1 MKTFRAN
8 SGNYRRTI
16 IHDITKLLIVLFAVM
31 FFLVYNTPA
40 FASRMTCS
48 PPSDAGIVE
57 CITSDGR
64 IVTIG

>member
-1 MKTFRAN
+1 MSLILKEEKMTNVIKF
-8 SGNYRRTI
+8 YI
-16 IHDITKLLIVLFAVM
+16 ILFAVM
-31 FFLVYNTPA
+31 FFWVYNTPA

-57 CITSDGR
+57 CTTSDGR

>member
-1 MKTFRAN
+1 MTNVIRF
-8 SGNYRRTI
+8 YI
-16 IHDITKLLIVLFAVM
+16 ILFAVM
-31 FFLVYNTPA
+31 FFWVYNTPA

-64 IVTIG
+64 IVTIGYVMRWIDHANNLA

>member
-1 MKTFRAN
+1 MNLNLKEKKMTNVIRF
-8 SGNYRRTI
+8 YI
-16 IHDITKLLIVLFAVM
+16 ILFAVM
-31 FFLVYNTPA
+31 FFWVLYTPA

>member
-1 MKTFRAN
+1 MLLDTNNLIKEKKMTNVIRF
-8 SGNYRRTI
+8 YI
-16 IHDITKLLIVLFAVM
+16 ILFAVM
-31 FFLVYNTPA
+31 FFWVLNTPA

>member
-1 MKTFRAN
+1 MTNVIRF
-8 SGNYRRTI
+8 YI
-16 IHDITKLLIVLFAVM
+16 ILFAVM
-31 FFLVYNTPA
+31 FFWVYNTPA

>member
-1 MKTFRAN
+1 MN
-8 SGNYRRTI
+8 
-16 IHDITKLLIVLFAVM
+16 DITKLLIVLFAVM
-31 FFLVYNTPA
+31 FFWVYSTPA